1 MCLGFSAFTRVVN
14 QRGAKIATVTPDA
27 DFLCPCALLC
37 LLSSEKGEQK
47 FFLKFILKIMT
58 NLTPTPNPDAK
69 PEDTQQALPSP
80 LRCLSGAL
88 ISGGFAFALYL
99 LTSSI
104 SQTFAGKPI
113 DSTNP
118 TAINI
123 AIAVRTLVVGL
134 SALAT
139 AVFSL
144 VTLGLVALAI
154 QISVQQL
161 KNRTTPP
168 SDV

>member
-1 MCLGFSAFTRVVN
+1 
-14 QRGAKIATVTPDA
+14 
-27 DFLCPCALLC
+27 
-37 LLSSEKGEQK
+37 
-47 FFLKFILKIMT
+47 MT
-58 NLTPTPNPDAK
+58 NLTPTPNQDTK
-69 PEDTQQALPSP
+69 PAETQQAQPSP
-80 LRCLSGAL
+80 LRCLTGAL

-113 DSTNP
+113 DSTNT

-134 SALAT
+134 STLAT

-144 VTLGLVALAI
+144 VTVGLVALAI

-161 KNRTTPP
+161 KNRKTPP

>member
-1 MCLGFSAFTRVVN
+1 LPVPR
-14 QRGAKIATVTPDA
+14 
-27 DFLCPCALLC
+27 LCP
-37 LLSSEKGEQK
+37 LSFQKEEQK

-58 NLTPTPNPDAK
+58 NQTPAPNQDTK
-69 PEDTQQALPSP
+69 PAETQQALPSP
-80 LRCLSGAL
+80 LRCLTGAL

-123 AIAVRTLVVGL
+123 AIAIRTLVVGL

-139 AVFSL
+139 GIFSL
-144 VTLGLVALAI
+144 VAVGLVALAI

>member
-1 MCLGFSAFTRVVN
+1 M
-14 QRGAKIATVTPDA
+14 AKACWDSNFHCPSPR
-27 DFLCPCALLC
+27 LCP
-37 LLSSEKGEQK
+37 LSFQKEEQK

-58 NLTPTPNPDAK
+58 NQTPTPNQDTK
-69 PEDTQQALPSP
+69 PAETQQTLPSP

-134 SALAT
+134 SALVT

>member
-1 MCLGFSAFTRVVN
+1 
-14 QRGAKIATVTPDA
+14 
-27 DFLCPCALLC
+27 
-37 LLSSEKGEQK
+37 
-47 FFLKFILKIMT
+47 MT
-58 NLTPTPNPDAK
+58 NPTPTPNPDVQPTEVQK
-69 PEDTQQALPSP
+69 TPPSP
-80 LRCLSGAL
+80 IRCLTGAL

-113 DSTNP
+113 AATNP

-139 AVFSL
+139 GIFSL
-144 VTLGLVALAI
+144 VTVGLVALAA
-154 QISVQQL
+154 SP
-161 KNRTTPP
+161 RTL
-168 SDV
+168 

>member
-1 MCLGFSAFTRVVN
+1 
-14 QRGAKIATVTPDA
+14 
-27 DFLCPCALLC
+27 
-37 LLSSEKGEQK
+37 
-47 FFLKFILKIMT
+47 MT
-58 NLTPTPNPDAK
+58 NLTPTPNQDAK
-69 PEDTQQALPSP
+69 PADTQQALPSP

-113 DSTNP
+113 AATNP

-139 AVFSL
+139 GIFSL
-144 VTLGLVALAI
+144 VSVGLVALAI
-154 QISVQQL
+154 KIAVQQL
-161 KNRTTPP
+161 KNRAEPP
-168 SDV
+168 SEVQ